1 MREEEL
7 MVGNW
12 VSFMDETFRIFSVL
26 GYICVLRN
34 KTMWANNVVVP
45 DIKPIPITSKILNRI
60 GFIDDGKKFIYQSGT
75 DEVNIEKVLYK
86 TDGCPYCLSILRSNM
101 DSSDCLCLGISYVHE
116 LQNALRLFK
125 VNLEINLYEEDEK
138 EC

>member
-1 MREEEL
+1 
-7 MVGNW
+7 
-12 VSFMDETFRIFSVL
+12 
-26 GYICVLRN
+26 
-34 KTMWANNVVVP
+34 MWAAHVVLP
-45 DIKPIPITSKILNRI
+45 DIKFIPITSKILNRI